1 VSLGGGGLR
10 CEFAEKSVCADV
22 ASVVLEGGAIGQARE
37 KIADSPTHPLL
48 FDAQGCPIR
57 DEMRM
62 KMIKFEETLKNLAGA
77 LVDLANARIL
87 IEVFIEKIAEV
98 LDFDPHGHGEGDEAT
113 GKGLGIGGGGG
124 FGFGKEGIG
133 GAGSIFDEKIGEAT
147 GDVAPGAF

>member
-1 VSLGGGGLR
+1 MGLGGGSLR

-22 ASVVLEGGAIGQARE
+22 ASVVLEGGAIGKARE
-37 KIADSPTHPLL
+37 KITDSPTHPLL

-77 LVDLANARIL
+77 LIDLANARIL
-87 IEVFIEKIAEV
+87 IEVFVEKIAEV

-124 FGFGKEGIG
+124 LGFGKEGIG
-133 GAGSIFDEKIGEAT
+133 GAGSVFDEKIGEAT
-147 GDVAPGAF
+147 GDVAAGAF

>member
-1 VSLGGGGLR
+1 VGLGGGGLR

-37 KIADSPTHPLL
+37 KITDSPTHPLL

>member
-1 VSLGGGGLR
+1 
-10 CEFAEKSVCADV
+10 
-22 ASVVLEGGAIGQARE
+22 
-37 KIADSPTHPLL
+37 
-48 FDAQGCPIR
+48 
-57 DEMRM
+57 MRM

-124 FGFGKEGIG
+124 LGFGKEGIG
-133 GAGSIFDEKIGEAT
+133 GAGSVFDEKIGEAT